1 MSRALVTRR
10 IPDAGLDLLRQ
21 HCEVILNE
29 EDRPLTR
36 EELLRGVAGVDGV
49 LCLLTDRIDG
59 EVMETAKAAKGFAN
73 FAVGF
78 DNMDVPE
85 ATRRGLPVSN
95 TPGVLTDATAEMAW
109 CLLFAVARRIVE
121 SDAVMRSGRW
131 PGWGPL
137 QFLGG
142 DVTGRTLG
150 VVGAGRIGQAF
161 ALMSRGFRMPVRYA
175 DERPNEILEREL
187 GARRVDLETLLREAD
202 FVSIHVPL
210 TPATRHLIDT
220 RALRSMKRTAYLI
233 NTSRG
238 PVVDEQALVEALQ
251 QGVIAGAGLDV
262 YEEEPRM
269 APGLAGLA
277 NVVLA
282 PHTASATITSRNNMA
297 LTAVRNLIAMM
308 AGERA
313 PDCLNP
319 QVYDRRL
326 ADTQN

>member
-1 MSRALVTRR
+1 MNRALVTRR
-10 IPDAGLDLLRQ
+10 IPDAGLELLRQ

-59 EVMETAKAAKGFAN
+59 EVMETARAAKGFAN

-78 DNMDVPE
+78 DNIDVPE

-161 ALMSRGFRMPVRYA
+161 AMKSRGFEMPVLYA
-175 DERPNEILEREL
+175 DERPSETLEREL

-210 TPATRHLIDT
+210 APATRHLVDA

-238 PVVDEQALVEALQ
+238 PVVDERALVEALQ
-251 QGVIAGAGLDV
+251 EGVIAGAGLDV
-262 YEEEPRM
+262 YEDEPRM

-297 LTAVRNLIAMM
+297 LTAARNLIAMM
-308 AGERA
+308 AGAKA
-313 PDCLNP
+313 PNCLNP
-319 QVYDRRL
+319 RVYERH
-326 ADTQN
+326 

>member
-1 MSRALVTRR
+1 MNRALVTRR
-10 IPDAGLDLLRQ
+10 IPDAGLELLRQ

-59 EVMETAKAAKGFAN
+59 EVMGTARAAKGFAN

-78 DNMDVPE
+78 DNIDVPE

-161 ALMSRGFRMPVRYA
+161 AMKSRGFEMPVLYA
-175 DERPNEILEREL
+175 DECPSETLEREL

-210 TPATRHLIDT
+210 APATRHLVDA

-238 PVVDEQALVEALQ
+238 PVVDERALVEALQ
-251 QGVIAGAGLDV
+251 EGVIAGAGLDV
-262 YEEEPRM
+262 YEDEPRM

-308 AGERA
+308 AGAKA
-313 PDCLNP
+313 PNCLNP
-319 QVYDRRL
+319 QVYERH
-326 ADTQN
+326 

>member
-1 MSRALVTRR
+1 MSRAFVTRR
-10 IPDAGLDLLRQ
+10 IPDAGLDLLRR

-29 EDRPLTR
+29 EDRPVTR
-36 EELLRGVAGVDGV
+36 QELLQGVSQVDGV

-59 EVMETAKAAKGFAN
+59 EVMEAARSVKGFAN

-78 DNMDVPE
+78 DNLDIPE
-85 ATRRGLPVSN
+85 ATRRGLPLSN

-109 CLLFAVARRIVE
+109 TLLFAVARRIVE

-137 QFLGG
+137 QFIGG

-161 ALMSRGFRMPVRYA
+161 ALKSRGFGMPVLYA
-175 DERPNEILEREL
+175 DERPNETLEKEL
-187 GARRVDLETLLREAD
+187 GARRVDLETLLRESD
-202 FVSIHVPL
+202 FVSVHVPL
-210 TPATRHLIDT
+210 MPATRHLVDA
-220 RALRSMKRTAYLI
+220 RALRLMKRNAYLI

-238 PVVDEQALVEALQ
+238 PVVDEKALVDALRE
-251 QGVIAGAGLDV
+251 GVIAGAGLDV
-262 YEEEPRM
+262 YEDEPRM
-269 APGLAGLA
+269 APGLAELTNA
-277 NVVLA
+277 VLA
-282 PHTASATITSRNNMA
+282 PHTASATKSSRDGMA
-297 LTAVRNLIAMM
+297 LTAARNLVAMM

-319 QVYDRRL
+319 QVYDRR
-326 ADTQN
+326 

>member
-1 MSRALVTRR
+1 MNRALVTRR
-10 IPDAGLDLLRQ
+10 IPDAGLELLRQ

-59 EVMETAKAAKGFAN
+59 EVMGTARAARGFAN

-78 DNMDVPE
+78 DNIDVPE

-161 ALMSRGFRMPVRYA
+161 AMKSRGFEMPVLYA
-175 DERPNEILEREL
+175 DECPSETLEREL

-210 TPATRHLIDT
+210 APATRHL
-220 RALRSMKRTAYLI
+220 
-233 NTSRG
+233 
-238 PVVDEQALVEALQ
+238 VD
-251 QGVIAGAGLDV
+251 
-262 YEEEPRM
+262 
-269 APGLAGLA
+269 APGAAQHEAHRLPHQYLPRPRGGRTGPGGG
-277 NVVLA
+277 A
-282 PHTASATITSRNNMA
+282 PGGR
-297 LTAVRNLIAMM
+297 
-308 AGERA
+308 
-313 PDCLNP
+313 
-319 QVYDRRL
+319 DRRCRAGRL
-326 ADTQN
+326 

>member
-1 MSRALVTRR
+1 VSRAFVTRR

-21 HCEVILNE
+21 HCEVVLNQ
-29 EDRPLTR
+29 EDRPVTR
-36 EELLRGVAGVDGV
+36 EELLRGVAQADGV

-59 EVMETAKAAKGFAN
+59 EVMAAARAVKGFAN

-78 DNMDVPE
+78 DNIDLPE

-109 CLLFAVARRIVE
+109 TLLFAVARRIVE

-150 VVGAGRIGQAF
+150 VVGTGRIGQAF
-161 ALMSRGFRMPVRYA
+161 ALKSRGFEMPVLYA
-175 DERPNEILEREL
+175 DERPNETLEREL
-187 GARRVDLETLLREAD
+187 GARRTDLETLLRNAD

-210 TPATRHLIDT
+210 APATRHLVDA
-220 RALRSMKRTAYLI
+220 RALRCMKPTAYLI
-233 NTSRG
+233 NTARG
-238 PVVDEQALVEALQ
+238 PVVDERALVEALKE
-251 QGVIAGAGLDV
+251 GVIAGAGLDV
-262 YEEEPRM
+262 YEDEPRM
-269 APGLAGLA
+269 APGLADLA

-282 PHTASATITSRNNMA
+282 PHTASATITSRDNMA
-297 LTAVRNLIAMM
+297 LKAARNLIAMM
-308 AGERA
+308 AGQPA

-319 QVYDRRL
+319 QVYQ
-326 ADTQN
+326 T